1 MTRDIIK
8 SGTAAW
14 CDQYHFTM
22 AGAWFDCGKHLEHKT
37 SEAFFRRMPHNCGY
51 VLTSGLG
58 EFLEWID
65 NWHISRENLD
75 YLRSCKNR
83 IGGQLFSN
91 EFLDFLKG
99 QKLSV
104 DIKAVPEG
112 EVVFAGEPLLSVS
125 GPCWQVEMVEAAYLN
140 VINAQCPIATKAART
155 VQASAADGK
164 KRPVLEMGLRRAT
177 ELGGLTSSRAA
188 LIGGCAQTS
197 NVYAAQHLNLQ
208 GAGTMAHSW
217 ILSFEREV
225 DAFKAYLHSYPYD
238 GILLVDTYDTR
249 QGLKNAIRASDET
262 GIPLLGVRIDS
273 GDLAYWS
280 KEARNMLNQSGHE
293 QTLLI
298 ASNDLDEFV
307 IENLVAVQKAEYD
320 VFGAGTKIVT
330 ADDFEALGGVYK
342 TKEYLGQD
350 KIKIAAGKTTVPGK
364 TNVLR
369 VVEKGLLAG
378 DIIVRQDNNWL
389 YNGKINGELTS
400 YKLNSPEH
408 QSKKFAAGTEAYPLL
423 KDVVIGGHVKP
434 EYLNLGIEQLR
445 QRAKSSLSQLGE
457 EYKRLRNPH
466 LYVVGQEAQ
475 IEQRQT
481 ELIRQFQQWAGR

>member
-1 MTRDIIK
+1 MVGRLKMTRDIIK

-164 KRPVLEMGLRRAT
+164 KRPVLEISTQLT
-177 ELGGLTSSRAA
+177 EL
-188 LIGGCAQTS
+188 
-197 NVYAAQHLNLQ
+197 
-208 GAGTMAHSW
+208 
-217 ILSFEREV
+217 E
-225 DAFKAYLHSYPYD
+225 
-238 GILLVDTYDTR
+238 
-249 QGLKNAIRASDET
+249 
-262 GIPLLGVRIDS
+262 
-273 GDLAYWS
+273 
-280 KEARNMLNQSGHE
+280 
-293 QTLLI
+293 
-298 ASNDLDEFV
+298 
-307 IENLVAVQKAEYD
+307 
-320 VFGAGTKIVT
+320 
-330 ADDFEALGGVYK
+330 
-342 TKEYLGQD
+342 
-350 KIKIAAGKTTVPGK
+350 K
-364 TNVLR
+364 TNF
-369 VVEKGLLAG
+369 
-378 DIIVRQDNNWL
+378 
-389 YNGKINGELTS
+389 S
-400 YKLNSPEH
+400 
-408 QSKKFAAGTEAYPLL
+408 KFAERNYSEKVSLP
-423 KDVVIGGHVKP
+423 
-434 EYLNLGIEQLR
+434 NLGHYDICNICKQII
-445 QRAKSSLSQLGE
+445 SLIT
-457 EYKRLRNPH
+457 KMMVFCWWIPM
-466 LYVVGQEAQ
+466 
-475 IEQRQT
+475 
-481 ELIRQFQQWAGR
+481 IRVKV